1 MKRSVQISFFILF
14 MCHAEMLHAQVD
26 TNAFKKMAAQIESDN
41 RQIIQLNNE
50 VTELKRVL
58 QKQRIM
64 VYEQYDNASQ
74 FMDAAVSSANNL
86 QALISKES
94 YRNKITS
101 LNNPTSGELGFN
113 LETEIEQCLKPLL
126 EKTKKTDVNKFQQ
139 IVKGLV
145 EAGQNTTS
153 LFPAGNIFTCLLS
166 LVGNVA
172 VNEKNIQKED
182 VDTFIKQ
189 IEKYFNQY
197 QKLYE
202 CNVNFNNQMLV
213 LKNKM
218 KIIQEDIKVQLQDIV
233 LSLEKN
239 VKRDQV
245 VKINPEEL
253 LLKYFNR
260 KYISELE
267 AKNPVIIF
275 PNDAVK
281 GCKEIAIA
289 IKRTYDEY
297 AVIYN
302 ENFKAISTIINN
314 MGSVSATIDKVKVS
328 RTFTELEILFA
339 ESKNIDADN
348 LRLKTL
354 FERLEFMQQ

>member
-1 MKRSVQISFFILF
+1 MKIAFLILFFIFWNQRVL
-14 MCHAEMLHAQVD
+14 AQNDTGVLKKLSAQV
-26 TNAFKKMAAQIESDN
+26 ESDN
-41 RQIIQLNNE
+41 RQITQLNNE
-50 VTELKRVL
+50 VAELKRIL
-58 QKQRIM
+58 QKQRIL

-86 QALISKES
+86 QSLISKES

-101 LNNPTSGELGFN
+101 LNNPTSGELGFK
-113 LETEIEQCLKPLL
+113 LETEIEQSLKPLL
-126 EKTKKTDVNKFQQ
+126 NKTKKTDVNKFQQ

-182 VDTFIKQ
+182 VDNFIRQ

-197 QKLYE
+197 EKLYE
-202 CNVNFNNQMLV
+202 CNIHFNNQMQV

-233 LSLEKN
+233 LSLDKN
-239 VKRDQV
+239 VKRDQLS
-245 VKINPEEL
+245 KINPEEL

-260 KYISELE
+260 KYISDLE
-267 AKNPVIIF
+267 AKNYAILF

-281 GCKEIAIA
+281 SCKEIAIA

-297 AVIYN
+297 ALIYN

-314 MGSVSATIDKVKVS
+314 MGSVSATIDKVKVN
-328 RTFTELEILFA
+328 RTFSELEILFA

-354 FERLEFMQQ
+354 FERLEFMQH

>member
-1 MKRSVQISFFILF
+1 MNNMVYGQVDSNIIKKLT
-14 MCHAEMLHAQVD
+14 AQV
-26 TNAFKKMAAQIESDN
+26 ESDN
-41 RQIIQLNNE
+41 RLLWQLTNE
-50 VTELKRVL
+50 VAELKRIL
-58 QKQRIM
+58 QRQRIV
-64 VYEQYDNASQ
+64 VYQQYDNASQ

-101 LNNPTSGELGFN
+101 LNNPTSGELGFS
-113 LETEIEQCLKPLL
+113 LETEIEQSLKPLL
-126 EKTKKTDVNKFQQ
+126 EKTKKTDANKFQK
-139 IVKGLV
+139 IVKGLIK
-145 EAGQNTTS
+145 AGENTTT
-153 LFPAGNIFTCLLS
+153 LFPAGNIFTCLLA
-166 LVGNVA
+166 LVGNIA

-182 VDTFIKQ
+182 VDIFIKQ

-197 QKLYE
+197 EKLYQ
-202 CNVNFNNQMLV
+202 CNITFNNQMLV

-218 KIIQEDIKVQLQDIV
+218 RIIQEDIKVQLQDIV
-233 LSLEKN
+233 LTMDKG

-245 VKINPEEL
+245 IRMSPEEL

-267 AKNPVIIF
+267 AKNTVVIF
-275 PNDAVK
+275 PNDAIK
-281 GCKEIAIA
+281 SCKEIAVG

-297 AVIYN
+297 ALIYG
-302 ENFKAISTIINN
+302 ENFKAISAIIVN
-314 MGSVSATIDKVKVS
+314 MGSVSSTIDKNKVNKS
-328 RTFTELEILFA
+328 FNELEILFA

-354 FERLEFMQQ
+354 FERLEFLQQ

>member
-1 MKRSVQISFFILF
+1 MKIAFLILFFIYWNQRVL
-14 MCHAEMLHAQVD
+14 AQNDTGVIKKLSAQV
-26 TNAFKKMAAQIESDN
+26 ESDN

-50 VTELKRVL
+50 VAELKRIL
-58 QKQRIM
+58 QKQRIL
-64 VYEQYDNASQ
+64 VYEQFDNASQ

-86 QALISKES
+86 QSLISKES

-113 LETEIEQCLKPLL
+113 LETEIEQSLKPLL
-126 EKTKKTDVNKFQQ
+126 NKTKKTDVNKFQQ

-182 VDTFIKQ
+182 VDNFIRQ

-197 QKLYE
+197 EKLYE
-202 CNVNFNNQMLV
+202 CNIHFNNQMQV

-233 LSLEKN
+233 LSLDKN
-239 VKRDQV
+239 VKRDQLS
-245 VKINPEEL
+245 KINPEEL

-260 KYISELE
+260 KYISDLE
-267 AKNPVIIF
+267 SKNYAILF

-297 AVIYN
+297 ALIYN

-314 MGSVSATIDKVKVS
+314 MGSVSATIDKVKVN
-328 RTFTELEILFA
+328 RTFSELEILFA

-354 FERLEFMQQ
+354 FERLEFMQH

>member
-1 MKRSVQISFFILF
+1 MKQLLILLIFFFGGYKMVFSQIDSNL
-14 MCHAEMLHAQVD
+14 LKRLTTQV
-26 TNAFKKMAAQIESDN
+26 ESDN
-41 RQIIQLNNE
+41 RQLLQLNNE
-50 VTELKRVL
+50 VAELKRIL
-58 QKQRIM
+58 QRQRIV
-64 VYEQYDNASQ
+64 VYQQYDNASQ

-113 LETEIEQCLKPLL
+113 LQSEIEQSLKPLL
-126 EKTKKTDVNKFQQ
+126 EKTKKTDANKFQQ

-172 VNEKNIQKED
+172 VNEKSIQKAD
-182 VDTFIKQ
+182 VDVFIKQ

-197 QKLYE
+197 EKLYQ
-202 CNVNFNNQMLV
+202 CNINFNNQMQV

-218 KIIQEDIKVQLQDIV
+218 KIIQEDIKVQLVDIV
-233 LSLEKN
+233 QQMDKT
-239 VKRDQV
+239 VKRDQI
-245 VKINPEEL
+245 VKMNPEEL
-253 LLKYFNR
+253 LLKYFSR
-260 KYISELE
+260 KYMAELE
-267 AKNPVIIF
+267 TKNTVIIF
-275 PNDAVK
+275 PNDATK

-302 ENFKAISTIINN
+302 ENFKAISNIINN
-314 MGSVSATIDKVKVS
+314 MGMVSPTIDKNKVS
-328 RTFTELEILFA
+328 RTFSELEILFA

-354 FERLEFMQQ
+354 FERLELMQQ